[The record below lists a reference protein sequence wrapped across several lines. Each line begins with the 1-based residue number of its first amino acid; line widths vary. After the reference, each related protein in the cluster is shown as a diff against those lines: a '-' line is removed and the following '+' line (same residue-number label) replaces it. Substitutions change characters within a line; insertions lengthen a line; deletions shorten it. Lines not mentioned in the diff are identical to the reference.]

1 MVRWCLRSIGGVLEM
16 SSQWKIFMWRPLWI
30 LHKYNIGLEF
40 LAKLFKFF
48 SLVIWMTQKRC
59 NSKRNTLNI
68 FYWDLT
74 YAIIHPIN
82 MERINRVP
90 KELGMKLLLLKA
102 FCQLSVR
109 KMVGLVSQKKC
120 WCWAQGKLEEVKRR
134 TRVCCIPRL
143 WAAREAGTRPSI
155 CVLFLL
161 PVYLSSS
168 RTFLSLCP
176 PFRAALRQGVE
187 QSLWVWVCEFTL
199 TSLSDIP
206 FKSYLLLQSC
216 SWNITV
222 QEHECHYSWV

>member
-1 MVRWCLRSIGGVLEM
+1 
-16 SSQWKIFMWRPLWI
+16 
-30 LHKYNIGLEF
+30 
-40 LAKLFKFF
+40 
-48 SLVIWMTQKRC
+48 
-59 NSKRNTLNI
+59 
-68 FYWDLT
+68 
-74 YAIIHPIN
+74 

-102 FCQLSVR
+102 FCQLRVR

-176 PFRAALRQGVE
+176 PFRAALHQGVE
-187 QSLWVWVCEFTL
+187 QESVFVSSRCTL
-199 TSLSDIP
+199 FRTSHSSHTCCYRAGAETSPYKNTSATILESR
-206 FKSYLLLQSC
+206 
-216 SWNITV
+216 
-222 QEHECHYSWV
+222 